1 MFITTSRKP
10 SRKTRT
16 FAKVLADFL
25 NLEYVPRGKTGISEF
40 LSERMIVIGEKDG
53 NPFSMKIISPEGDSV
68 NLYFNVS
75 NILKVKTGKAP
86 VIFKG
91 EPPFDPSL
99 FGAVGEGVK
108 VNFKT
113 EKKVLVKKINGW
125 TILDFRYG
133 EKSLFKLKLLNTGG
147 L

>member
-108 VNFKT
+108 VISRQRRRCWSRRLMVGLFWISGMVR
-113 EKKVLVKKINGW
+113 KVC
-125 TILDFRYG
+125 
-133 EKSLFKLKLLNTGG
+133 SS
-147 L
+147 